1 MKKKS
6 RFLTGLLSAVMALSL
21 FALPATAAD
30 DTNPE
35 TTTANPVAIDKNATG
50 SIEIHKYIE
59 DSTDWSTLPNG
70 TGEKDENAVAGKT
83 PLANVTFTAYKVM
96 DANSLVA
103 YYDGLNKGNVKEVT
117 IADYKK
123 TDGTF
128 NKEKS
133 VEKDK
138 DGNPIGHPATT
149 NLQGTGKISGL
160 QVGLYAVFETA
171 HPDGVTQVT
180 PAFLV
185 SIPMTQRS
193 TKSNWMYDVVVY
205 PKNKTT
211 AAGITLKKQ
220 GKTGNDVDDAL
231 VGYQFKLEKYNK
243 TSQTWAVISGKS
255 ENGQDTIG
263 TGPEVF
269 TTSES
274 GEIGIES
281 LTPGIYRFTEV
292 EGPADS
298 AYIIDKDSHYYFEV
312 TTSGTIVAVTQLP
325 ADDDNAVTNAVDA
338 GSNTITVINHKP
350 DLKKNVQNGEK
361 KEADYS
367 AGDMVPYQ
375 ITIKVPENIAK
386 LTTFTVTDTPKGL
399 NDDIATIKVVGKT
412 SSGDVVLAEN
422 GVIDAI
428 NGKAIT
434 EIQPNSSTK
443 GFTIEFAPANLA
455 NYAGH
460 ELVITYEAKLLG
472 KEENNAAVA
481 NLNNAKLT
489 YSNVIDT
496 DSTEGPSEKTIEDE
510 TVVYSF
516 KLTIDKQ
523 GENTATKLKGV
534 EFDLYKEVDNGD
546 SDTISAADAKAFGL
560 DETKCWKKVNQNKI
574 VTNEDGAATLTG
586 LANGT
591 YYLVETKTVEGYN
604 LLSKPV
610 EVKLNKEYNTNW
622 TEKTVNDGNGNVKH
636 YTYKEDAIKFDG
648 DDETKSSVQSVTVI
662 NRRGFDLPVT
672 GGFGTLLFSG
682 IGALLVV
689 GGVGVLMSTKKK
701 KKGKA

>member
-21 FALPATAAD
+21 FALPAAAED
-30 DTNPE
+30 A
-35 TTTANPVAIDKNATG
+35 TANPVAIDKKATG

-59 DSTDWSTLPNG
+59 DSVEWNTLPNG
-70 TGEKDENAVAGKT
+70 TGEKDEKAVEGKT

-96 DANSLVA
+96 DADSLVA
-103 YYDGLNKGNVKEVT
+103 YYDGLNKGKVKEVT
-117 IADYKK
+117 IADYKES
-123 TDGTF
+123 DGTF
-128 NKEKS
+128 SKGKS
-133 VEKDK
+133 VEKDAN
-138 DGNPIGHPATT
+138 DNPVEHPATT
-149 NLQGTGKISGL
+149 DSQGTGKISGL

-193 TKSNWMYDVVVY
+193 TDSNWMYDVVVY

-220 GKTGNDVDDAL
+220 GKTGDDVDAAL

-263 TGPEVF
+263 TGSEVF
-269 TTSES
+269 TTSNS

-292 EGPADS
+292 AGPTNS
-298 AYIIDKDSHYYFEV
+298 GYIIDKDSHYYFEV

-350 DLKKNVQNGEK
+350 DLKKNVQNGGK

-399 NDDIATIKVVGKT
+399 NDDIATIKVVDKT
-412 SSGDVVLAEN
+412 SSADVVLAEK
-422 GVIDAI
+422 GAIQDA
-428 NGKAIT
+428 AIT
-434 EIQPNSSTK
+434 KIQPNSSTK
-443 GFTIEFAPANLA
+443 GFTIEFAPANMA

-496 DSTEGPSEKTIEDE
+496 DSTGAPSEKTIEDE

-610 EVKLNKEYNTNW
+610 EVTLNKEYNSNW
-622 TEKTVNDGNGNVKH
+622 TEKTVYDGNGNVKH
-636 YTYKEDAIKFDG
+636 YTYEKDAIKFDG
-648 DDETKSSVQSVTVI
+648 DEKTRSSVQSVTII

-689 GGVGVLMSTKKK
+689 GGVGVLMSIKK
-701 KKGKA
+701 KKGNA

>member
-21 FALPATAAD
+21 CALPVSAAD
-30 DTNPE
+30 DVKPE
-35 TTTANPVAIDKNATG
+35 ATTANPVAIDTNATG

-59 DSTDWSTLPNG
+59 ESTDWSELPKG
-70 TGEKDENAVAGKT
+70 TGEKNESAVAGKT

-96 DANSLVA
+96 DAKTLVA

-138 DGNPIGHPATT
+138 DGNPIEHPATT
-149 NLQGTGKISGL
+149 DPQGTGKISGL
-160 QVGLYAVFETA
+160 PVGLYAVFETA

-193 TKSNWMYDVVVY
+193 TDSNWMYDVVVY

-220 GKTGNDVDDAL
+220 GKTGNNVDAAL
-231 VGYQFKLEKYNK
+231 EGYKFKLEKYNK
-243 TSQTWAVISGKS
+243 TSQKWAVISGESK
-255 ENGQDTIG
+255 NGQDTIG
-263 TGPEVF
+263 NGSEVF
-269 TTSES
+269 TTSNS
-274 GEIGIES
+274 GEIGIKS

-292 EGPADS
+292 EGPANS

-312 TTSGTIVAVTQLP
+312 TTSGTIVTVAKLP
-325 ADDDNAVTNAVDA
+325 AEDNNAVTNAVDA
-338 GSNTITVINHKP
+338 SSNTITVINHKP
-350 DLKKNVQNGEK
+350 DLEKQVQNGETF
-361 KEADYS
+361 KEAADYC

-386 LTTFTVTDTPKGL
+386 LRTFTVTDTPKGL
-399 NDDIATIKVVGKT
+399 NDDITTIKVVSKT
-412 SSGDVVLAEN
+412 SSAEVVLAEN
-422 GVIDAI
+422 GAAK
-428 NGKAIT
+428 GKAIT
-434 EIQPNSSTK
+434 KIQTDTLTK
-443 GFTIEFAPANLA
+443 GFTIEFSPANLA
-455 NYAGH
+455 DYAGQ
-460 ELVITYEAKLLG
+460 ELVITYKAQLLG
-472 KEENNAAVA
+472 KEKNNAAVA

-496 DSTEGPSEKTIEDE
+496 TSTGVPSEKTIEDE

-523 GENTATKLKGV
+523 GEDTTTKLKSV
-534 EFDLYKEVDNGD
+534 EFDLYKEVDNSD

-574 VTNEDGAATLTG
+574 VTNDAGAATLTG
-586 LANGT
+586 LAKGT
-591 YYLVETKTVEGYN
+591 YYLVETKTAEGYN

-610 EVKLNKEYNTNW
+610 EVTLDKDYAAEW
-622 TEKTVNDGNGNVKH
+622 TEKTEYDENGVKH
-636 YTYKEDAIKFDG
+636 HTYEKNATKFDI
-648 DDETKSSVQSVTVI
+648 DEKTASSVQYVTVI

-672 GGFGTLLFSG
+672 GGFGTLLFSA

-701 KKGKA
+701 KGNG